1 MSSSVRP
8 QVRPEFAA
16 VGRYGPWRMRAARHT
31 EGHLSHRSNWL
42 RAAVLGANDGIVS
55 TSSLVLGVAA
65 SGASSSAILTAGVA
79 GLVAGALSMAA
90 GEFVSVSSQRDSERA
105 DLHLEQRELHD
116 DPEGE
121 LGELARIY
129 EKRGVPPELAQ
140 QVAVALTERD
150 ALAAHARDELGLE
163 QERRARPLQ
172 ASWASA
178 LAFSAGAVLPVL
190 AVAVTPAGARAVVC
204 VAVTLLALAVLG
216 ALGARLGGGDQRR
229 ATARVVGWGALAM
242 AITAGIGALV
252 GAAV

>member
-1 MSSSVRP
+1 
-8 QVRPEFAA
+8 
-16 VGRYGPWRMRAARHT
+16 MRAARHS
-31 EGHLSHRSNWL
+31 ERHLSHRSNWL

-105 DLHLEQRELHD
+105 DLHLEERELRD

-140 QVAVALTERD
+140 QVDVALTERD

-172 ASWASA
+172 AAWASA
-178 LAFSAGAVLPVL
+178 LTFSAGAVLPVL
-190 AVAVTPAGARAVVC
+190 AVAITPAAARAVVC